1 MKKITFYLYFLC
13 LCYGQTMAQHTF
25 NMTLLSEWDPDT
37 LATTNNGREFND
49 IWGYT
54 DCDGGEYAILG
65 SAAKIHFINVTDPTN
80 PVEINSFEGGGVS
93 TWRDMKTFGDRA
105 YAVADAVPDGL
116 MIFDLSALPDAVTK
130 TYHSTQFFG
139 EAHNIF
145 IDEAN
150 GRLYAVGTDQATDM
164 IILDIAT
171 NPDVPILLANVTL
184 PGGGSVHDVYVR
196 DNIAYCSH
204 GNQGYYIWDCS
215 DATNPILMAG
225 MVTGGYNHSSWVS
238 DDGQF
243 AVFAE
248 EVPLGMPLGIMD
260 LSALAENEISVSHT
274 FKFPLL
280 APEHENNVPHNPF
293 IRGQY
298 AIVSYYHDGLQIFD
312 LSDPL
317 NPQQVA
323 WYDSHPQNTI
333 YSGYQGN
340 WGVYPYLPSGNIIIS
355 DINEGLLVLSAD
367 NIIFDEVEQ
376 VSAPEIVISVPESFN
391 ICEGETAL
399 SYVTTNGTTFQWYKD
414 GVPFND
420 TNNPLEITEAGS
432 YYCEATTGHCSAI
445 SETVDIVLD
454 DPVANIIVTG
464 SLIICPGETIL
475 LQSEAIAES
484 YQWILDGDAVVAT
497 NSELLTGI
505 PGNYTLM
512 TTIGNCSAV
521 SESITIEAK
530 PFPDTSVDIVEE
542 LSFCPGAS
550 VQLTAT
556 GEALTYSWY
565 KDGELFSNAA
575 SITATEA
582 GMYELLVNDE
592 FCEHS
597 SEPFEVIVFPETVPE
612 FIFDWTYLGVS
623 PGLHYQWYYE
633 GEPIPG
639 GTEQIFIPELDGSYS
654 VELVDYNSCV
664 VFSEEIMITVTNVN
678 SLDKNKGIKLFPN
691 PVDHI
696 LYIESLS
703 NVPISNFVVS
713 NISGKLMGASYNT
726 QNKIIEIETGN
737 WPQGVYLLKYE
748 QDGEYFVRKITKI

>member
-1 MKKITFYLYFLC
+1 MKKIAFYLCFICVSYS
-13 LCYGQTMAQHTF
+13 QAMAQHAF

-37 LATTNNGREFND
+37 LATTNSGREFND

-54 DCDGGEYAILG
+54 DCDGGEYAIIG
-65 SAAKIHFINVTDPTN
+65 SAAKVHFINVTDPAN
-80 PVEINSFEGGGVS
+80 PVEVNSFEGGGVS
-93 TWRDMKTFGDRA
+93 TWRDMKTLGDRA

-116 MIFDLSALPDAVTK
+116 MIFDLSALPDVVTK

-145 IDEAN
+145 IDEDN
-150 GRLYAVGTDQATDM
+150 GRLYAVGTDQGTDM

-171 NPDVPILLANVTL
+171 NPDVPVLLANVTL

-204 GNQGYYIWDCS
+204 GNQGYYIWDCT

-225 MVTGGYNHSSWVS
+225 MATGGYNHSSWVS

-243 AVFAE
+243 AIFAE

-260 LSALAENEISVSHT
+260 LSALAANEISISHT

-312 LSDPL
+312 LTNPQ

-323 WYDSHPQNTI
+323 WYDSHPQNTA

-367 NIIFDEVEQ
+367 NIIFDAVQ
-376 VSAPEIVISVPESFN
+376 PTLAPEITLITPDDPSFCAGESILLPVN
-391 ICEGETAL
+391 
-399 SYVTTNGTTFQWYKD
+399 TNGQSIQWYKD
-414 GVPFND
+414 GQSLN
-420 TNNPLEITEAGS
+420 NNSNPLEVTEAGN
-432 YYCEATTGHCSAI
+432 YYCEATTGHCTTTSATVNI
-445 SETVDIVLD
+445 SLG
-454 DPVANIIVTG
+454 DPIANIIVTG

-475 LQSEAIAES
+475 LQSEAMAES
-484 YQWILDGDAVVAT
+484 YQWILDGDIVVAT

-505 PGNYTLM
+505 PGDYTLM
-512 TTIGNCSAV
+512 TTIGNCSAT

-542 LSFCPGAS
+542 LSFCPGES

-556 GEALTYSWY
+556 GEGLTYSWY
-565 KDGELFSNAA
+565 KDGELFSNEA
-575 SITATEA
+575 SITATAE
-582 GMYELLVNDE
+582 GIYELVVSDA

-612 FIFDWTYLGVS
+612 LAFDWTYLGVS

-633 GEPIPG
+633 GVPIPDA
-639 GTEQIFIPELDGSYS
+639 TEQFFMPELDGNYS

-664 VFSEEIMITVTNVN
+664 VFSESIMVMVTHVN
-678 SLDKNKGIKLFPN
+678 SLDENNGINLYPN

-696 LYIESLS
+696 LHIESLS
-703 NVPISNFVVS
+703 NESIHNLMVT
-713 NISGKLMGASYNT
+713 NIAGKLMDAPYHLRNT
-726 QNKIIEIETGN
+726 MTEINTVN
-737 WPQGVYLLKYE
+737 WPQGIYLLKYE
-748 QDGEYFVRKITKI
+748 QDGEYFVRKIIKN